1 MNGRSTQLPGPC
13 DDWSGRSADW
23 LTARFHVKPRGVAGL
38 INNASELFAHLI
50 LSMILKLSVQKYI
63 VRHLTMGA
71 AR

>member
-1 MNGRSTQLPGPC
+1 LERPVRRLVDRPV
-13 DDWSGRSADW
+13 
-23 LTARFHVKPRGVAGL
+23 HVKPRGVAGL

-50 LSMILKLSVQKYI
+50 LSMILKLLVQKYI